1 MFGQNPFPE
10 YYIYKKETN
19 KGENN
24 MKDKFWQYILDN
36 FTIDNDGRKIIC
48 NILDWVW
55 LQSMDKEDT
64 VSALIFLLNGIG
76 IERKEIEQFID
87 WD

>member
-1 MFGQNPFPE
+1 
-10 YYIYKKETN
+10 
-19 KGENN
+19 

-36 FTIDNDGRKIIC
+36 FTIDNDGRKMIR

-64 VSALIFLLNGIG
+64 VSVLMFLLDGIG
-76 IERKEIEQFID
+76 IEREEIEQLID

>member
-1 MFGQNPFPE
+1 M
-10 YYIYKKETN
+10 KE
-19 KGENN
+19 
-24 MKDKFWQYILDN
+24 KFWQYILDN

-48 NILDWVW
+48 NIIDWIW

-64 VSALIFLLNGIG
+64 VSALLSLLDGIG
-76 IERKEIEQFID
+76 IKKKAIEQFVD

>member
-1 MFGQNPFPE
+1 
-10 YYIYKKETN
+10 
-19 KGENN
+19 

-36 FTIDNDGRKIIC
+36 FTIDNDGRKMIR

-64 VSALIFLLNGIG
+64 VSVLMFLLDGIG
-76 IERKEIEQFID
+76 IEREEIEQFID

>member
-1 MFGQNPFPE
+1 
-10 YYIYKKETN
+10 
-19 KGENN
+19 

-36 FTIDNDGRKIIC
+36 FTIDNDGRKMIR

-55 LQSMDKEDT
+55 LQSIDKEDT
-64 VSALIFLLNGIG
+64 VSVLMFLLDGIG
-76 IERKEIEQFID
+76 IEREEIEQFID

>member
-1 MFGQNPFPE
+1 
-10 YYIYKKETN
+10 
-19 KGENN
+19 

-36 FTIDNDGRKIIC
+36 FTIDNDGRKMIR

-55 LQSMDKEDT
+55 LQSMGKEDT
-64 VSALIFLLNGIG
+64 VSVLMFLLDGIG
-76 IERKEIEQFID
+76 IEREEIEQFID

>member
-1 MFGQNPFPE
+1 
-10 YYIYKKETN
+10 
-19 KGENN
+19 

-36 FTIDNDGRKIIC
+36 FTIDNDGRKMIR